1 MTSPIIKVAPCTF
14 EAAKYAVMNWHYSK
28 KMPSGKLTKFGVWED
43 SKFIGTVIFGRGA
56 SPKLYDRYNLSQYEA
71 CELVRVALTTH
82 KSPVSQIVGQVLKEF
97 KRYNPGMRLIVS
109 FADPRQGHIGTIYQA
124 MNWIYE
130 GETPKKYHWIVK
142 GEEVHSRTF
151 GEKYKT
157 VEKLLQFDPTARK
170 IHLPGKHRYLYPL
183 DKKMRRDIAKV
194 SKEYPHAVEGL
205 EASRSD
211 SIGEV
216 QVQSL
221 PTAREAS

>member
-1 MTSPIIKVAPCTF
+1 MTLPIIKVAPCTF
-14 EAAKYAVMNWHYSK
+14 EASKFAVMNWHYSK

-43 SKFIGTVIFGRGA
+43 NKFIGTVIFGRGA
-56 SPKLYDRYNLSQYEA
+56 SPKLYERYKLSQYEA
-71 CELVRVALTTH
+71 CELVRVALTKH
-82 KSPVSQIVGQVLKEF
+82 KTPVSQIVGKVLKEF
-97 KRYNPGMRLIVS
+97 KKYNPGMRLIVS

-130 GETPKKYHWIVK
+130 GQTPKKYHWIVK
-142 GEEVHSRTF
+142 GEEIHSRTF

-157 VEKLLQFDPTARK
+157 VSNLLKLDPTAKK
-170 IHLPGKHRYLYPL
+170 IELPGKHRYLYPL

-194 SKEYPHAVEGL
+194 AREYPHAVEGL
-205 EASRSD
+205 EVSRSD

-221 PTAREAS
+221 STAQEVT